1 MPSTSG
7 AIRAGRAFVELFA
20 DDSKLVRGLNV
31 AGVKLKRW
39 GENVTA
45 IGSRIGLIGG
55 GLLAPIVA
63 AAKVFA
69 DTGSDMLDMSQ
80 RTGIAVEQ
88 LSTLKYAAE
97 QSGTSME
104 ALEGG
109 VGKMQKALASAASG
123 SKESQKAFSR
133 LGLSVDEL
141 SKLSPDEQFKMI
153 ADRIAAIEDP
163 AKRTAAAMAIFG
175 RGGAEL
181 LPLMNDGAKGISAL
195 QAEAVG
201 LGRQMS
207 TTDAQAAEKFGDT
220 IDRVKGQLTAV
231 AIRIGAAAAPAL
243 EKFADWLV
251 KASSHAANF
260 IDKNRGIIEIALKIG
275 AGLVIAG
282 GALTGFGLAM
292 RGVGSGLG
300 VLAKTLPLIAPAL
313 GLMKTVGLAAFGAL
327 ISPVGLV
334 SAAVVGLGGVLLTQT
349 ETGRGVLAKFG
360 SAFGAVKED
369 AVEAWGGITAAVAS
383 GDLGQAAAV
392 AWGLMKLE
400 ATRAVVFLESL
411 WADFA
416 TSFSDIFT
424 NVWTSIKNGW
434 AGFVGGLAKL
444 WEKFIGWISGED
456 TSAMVAS
463 IDQGTQEQIA
473 ANNKNAEQQRS
484 ANAAKHDANIEALT
498 RELAVAREAFSDTVN
513 KAKLSGEGFAS
524 GHVPESIRRMRAEG
538 SGEVGAMLGKSAG
551 TFNGMFAGQ
560 QLSGQQT
567 DKQIAENTKQ
577 SAKYLKDMARRDK
590 LGFV

>member
-39 GENVTA
+39 GASVTA

-80 RTGIAVEQ
+80 RTGVAVEQ

-109 VGKMQKALASAASG
+109 VGKMQKALASAATG

-163 AKRTAAAMAIFG
+163 AKKTAAAMAIFG

-195 QAEAVG
+195 QAEAIG

-207 TTDAQAAEKFGDT
+207 TTDAKAAEKFGDT
-220 IDRVKGQLTAV
+220 MDRVKGQLMAV
-231 AIRIGAAAAPAL
+231 VVRIGAAAAPAL
-243 EKFADWLV
+243 ERLAEWLV
-251 KASSHAANF
+251 KLSTHAAAF
-260 IDKNRGIIEIALKIG
+260 IDKNRGLIEIAAKIG
-275 AGLVIAG
+275 ITMIAAG

-292 RGVGSGLG
+292 RGAGVGLSFF
-300 VLAKTLPLIAPAL
+300 AKALPLIAPAL
-313 GLMKTVGLAAFGAL
+313 GIVKAVGVAAFGAL
-327 ISPVGLV
+327 LSPVGLV
-334 SAAVVGLGGVLLTQT
+334 TAAVVGLGGVLLTQT
-349 ETGRGVLAKFG
+349 ETGRGVLAKLG
-360 SAFGAVKED
+360 SAFGTVKDD

-383 GDLGQAAAV
+383 GDLGQAASV

-400 ATRAVVFLESL
+400 ATRAVVYLESL
-411 WADFA
+411 WTDFA
-416 TSFSDIFT
+416 KSFQDIFI
-424 NVWTSIKNGW
+424 NVWTAIKNGW
-434 AGFVGGLAKL
+434 AGYIGALAKL

-456 TSAMVAS
+456 TSAMMAS
-463 IDQGTQEQIA
+463 LDQGTQDEIA
-473 ANNKNAEQQRS
+473 ANNKNAEQQKS

-498 RELAVAREAFSDTVN
+498 RELAVAKEAFSSTVN
-513 KAKLSGEGFAS
+513 KAKLSGEGFAA

-560 QLSGQQT
+560 QLSSQQT

-577 SAKYLKDMARRDK
+577 TARYLKDLSRRDR